1 MQTRGILTWMAD
13 NCGDSKRIVKPTLG
27 LFFLFALFPMSL
39 VSAVAQTNDSPG
51 ADWQPLPNREE
62 ASFSSSRLHALAD
75 LLKTEHTTAM
85 LVAVHGKVLFQYG
98 DVAHVSEIASVRKSV
113 LSMLYGNYVQ
123 SGKIDLQ
130 KTVKEI
136 GLQDVKPFLPI
147 EEDAKLE
154 QLLAGRSGIFI
165 VPDKPDPHSSDSFQP
180 PRGSQAPGNFFTY
193 NEWDFNAAGT
203 AFEKLTGKNIYDA
216 LETNL
221 ARPIG
226 MQDFDRSRQKKIS
239 EMPYSV
245 HERYPMYLSTRDM
258 ARLGQLMLRHGNW
271 NGKQVIP
278 DDWVR
283 YSTFLTTPFQD
294 IYPTGLRNYEFP
306 ERWGFGMMWFVW
318 DEPGYLNHGW
328 TGPMGTAFTAMG
340 AGGQYITVLPELDM
354 VIAHKVDWDHSK
366 GSVSPLQW
374 NAILNLVIAS
384 SCEDN
389 CPPAE

>member
-1 MQTRGILTWMAD
+1 MTSAG
-13 NCGDSKRIVKPTLG
+13 KRRAIFVALC
-27 LFFLFALFPMSL
+27 LAFA
-39 VSAVAQTNDSPG
+39 VSPAAQTQDSPG
-51 ADWQPLPNREE
+51 ANWEPLPNREE
-62 ASFSSSRLHALAD
+62 ASFSSSRLHALTD

-85 LVAVHGKVLFQYG
+85 LVAVHGKILFQYG

-113 LSMLYGNYVQ
+113 LSMLYGNYVAN
-123 SGKIDLQ
+123 GKIDLQ

-136 GLQDVKPFLPI
+136 GLEDVKKFLPI
-147 EEDAKLE
+147 EEGAKLE
-154 QLLAGRSGIFI
+154 QLLAGRSGIYI

-180 PRGSQAPGNFFTY
+180 PRGSQLPGNFFTY
-193 NEWDFNAAGT
+193 NEWDFNAAST

-216 LETNL
+216 LESDL

-226 MQDFDRSRQKKIS
+226 MQDFDRFRQKKIS
-239 EMPYSV
+239 EMPNSV

-258 ARLGQLMLRHGNW
+258 ARVGQLMLRHGNW

-283 YSTFLTTPFQD
+283 YSTILWTPFQD
-294 IYPTGLRNYEFP
+294 MFPTGLRNYEFP
-306 ERWGFGMMWFVW
+306 ERWGFGLMWFVW
-318 DEPGYLNHGW
+318 DEPGYLNHAW
-328 TGPMGTAFTAMG
+328 NGPMQGAFTAMG
-340 AGGQYITVLPELDM
+340 SSGQYITVLPELDM
-354 VIAHKVDWDHSK
+354 VIAHKVDWEHSG

-374 NAILNLVIAS
+374 DAILNLTIAS

>member
-1 MQTRGILTWMAD
+1 MTSAETRLT
-13 NCGDSKRIVKPTLG
+13 I
-27 LFFLFALFPMSL
+27 FLVLCVLL
-39 VSAVAQTNDSPG
+39 VVPCAAQTEDSPG
-51 ADWQPLPNREE
+51 ANWEPLPNRE
-62 ASFSSSRLHALAD
+62 AAGFSSSRLHALTD

-85 LVAVHGKVLFQYG
+85 LVAVHGKVVFQYG
-98 DVAHVSEIASVRKSV
+98 DITHVSEIASVRKSV
-113 LSMLYGNYVQ
+113 LSMLYGNYVAN
-123 SGKIDLQ
+123 GKIDLQ

-147 EEDAKLE
+147 EEGAKLE

-165 VPDKPDPHSSDSFQP
+165 VPEKPDPHSSDSFQP
-180 PRGSQAPGNFFTY
+180 PRGSQLPGNFFTY
-193 NEWDFNAAGT
+193 NEWDFNAVGT

-216 LETNL
+216 LESDL

-226 MQDFDRSRQKKIS
+226 MQDFDRARQKKIS

-283 YSTFLTTPFQD
+283 YSTILWTPFQD
-294 IYPTGLRNYEFP
+294 VFPTGLRNYEFP
-306 ERWGFGMMWFVW
+306 ERWGFGLMWFVW
-318 DEPGYLNHGW
+318 DEPGYLNHAW
-328 TGPMGTAFTAMG
+328 TGPMQGAFTAMG
-340 AGGQYITVLPELDM
+340 SSGQYITVLPELDM
-354 VIAHKVDWDHSK
+354 VIAHKVDWEHSG

-374 NAILNLVIAS
+374 DAILSLTLAS

>member
-1 MQTRGILTWMAD
+1 MANKWAD
-13 NCGDSKRIVKPTLG
+13 PKNHISPTLRAV
-27 LFFLFALFPMSL
+27 FLLAVLATPMC
-39 VSAVAQTNDSPG
+39 AVAETNDSPG
-51 ADWQPLPNREE
+51 TGWKPLPNREE
-62 ASFSSSRLHALAD
+62 ASFSSSRLHALTD

-85 LVAVHGKVLFQYG
+85 LVAVHGKILFQYG
-98 DVAHVSEIASVRKSV
+98 DVSYVSEIASVRKSV
-113 LSMLYGNYVQ
+113 LCMLYGNYVE

-147 EEDAKLE
+147 EENAKLE
-154 QLLAGRSGIFI
+154 QLLAGRSGIYI
-165 VPDKPDPHSSDSFQP
+165 VPDKPDPSSADSFQP
-180 PRGSQAPGNFFTY
+180 PRSSQVPGNFFTY

-216 LETNL
+216 LESDL

-239 EMPYSV
+239 NMPYSV

-271 NGKQVIP
+271 NGKRVIP

-283 YSTFLTTPFQD
+283 YSTILWTPFQD
-294 IYPTGLRNYEFP
+294 MNPTGFRNYEFP
-306 ERWGFGMMWFVW
+306 ERWGFGLMWFVW
-318 DEPGYLNHGW
+318 DEPGYLNHAW
-328 TGPMGTAFTAMG
+328 TGPMQGAFIAIG
-340 AGGQYITVLPELDM
+340 SAGQYIAVLPELDM
-354 VIAHKVDWDHSK
+354 VIAHKVDLEHYT
-366 GSVSPLQW
+366 GEVTPLQW

>member
-1 MQTRGILTWMAD
+1 MIASFLTLMQTRGFSPRW
-13 NCGDSKRIVKPTLG
+13 
-27 LFFLFALFPMSL
+27 FFLLAVFALSL
-39 VSAVAQTNDSPG
+39 VSAVAQINDSPR
-51 ADWQPLPNREE
+51 ADWQPLPNREQ
-62 ASFSSSRLHALAD
+62 ASFSSSRLHALTD
-75 LLKTEHTTAM
+75 LLKTENTTAM

-98 DVAHVSEIASVRKSV
+98 DLAYVSHIASMRKSV

-180 PRGSQAPGNFFTY
+180 PRGSQLPGNFFTY

-203 AFEKLTGKNIYDA
+203 AFEKLTGKSIYDA
-216 LETNL
+216 LESDL

-226 MQDFDRSRQKKIS
+226 MQDFDRARQVKVS
-239 EMPYSV
+239 NMPSSV
-245 HERYPMYLSTRDM
+245 HPSYFMYLSTRDM

-283 YSTFLTTPFQD
+283 YSTSLTTPFQD
-294 IYPTGLRNYEFP
+294 MYPTALRNYEFP
-306 ERWGFGMMWFVW
+306 ERWGFGLMWFVW
-318 DEPGYLNHGW
+318 DEPGYLNHAW
-328 TGPMGTAFTAMG
+328 TGPMQGGFLAMG
-340 AGGQYITVLPELDM
+340 ADGQYIAVLPELDM
-354 VIAHKVDWDHSK
+354 VIAHKVDEEHYK
-366 GSVSPLQW
+366 GKVTPLQW
-374 NAILNLVIAS
+374 DAILNLVIAS

>member
-1 MQTRGILTWMAD
+1 MTRSPKWTIAFLSRCFAVMALVAL
-13 NCGDSKRIVKPTLG
+13 CRI
-27 LFFLFALFPMSL
+27 ALP
-39 VSAVAQTNDSPG
+39 AQTDLNYSPG
-51 ADWQPLPNREE
+51 KDWEPLPNREE
-62 ASFSSSRLHALAD
+62 ASFSSSRLHALTD

-85 LVAVHGKVLFQYG
+85 LVTVHGKILFQYG
-98 DVAHVSEIASVRKSV
+98 DISYVSKIASMRKSV
-113 LSMLYGNYVQ
+113 LCMLYGNYVQ

-147 EEDAKLE
+147 EENAKLE
-154 QLLAGRSGIFI
+154 QLLAGRSGIYI

-180 PRGSQAPGNFFTY
+180 PRGTQLPGNFFTY

-216 LETNL
+216 LESDL

-239 EMPYSV
+239 NMPYSV
-245 HERYPMYLSTRDM
+245 HAEYAMYLSTRDM

-283 YSTFLTTPFQD
+283 YSTVLWTPFRD
-294 IYPTGLRNYEFP
+294 MYPTGLRNYEFP
-306 ERWGFGMMWFVW
+306 ERWGFGLMWFVW
-318 DEPGYLNHGW
+318 DEPGYLNHDW
-328 TGPMGTAFTAMG
+328 NGPMQGAFTAMG
-340 AGGQYITVLPELDM
+340 ADGQYITVLPELDM
-354 VIAHKVDWDHSK
+354 VIAHKVDEEHYT
-366 GSVSPLQW
+366 GQVTPLQW
-374 NAILNLVIAS
+374 DAILNLVIAS

>member
-1 MQTRGILTWMAD
+1 MTSAEKRLGIFVALCVVFVLPSSPQT
-13 NCGDSKRIVKPTLG
+13 
-27 LFFLFALFPMSL
+27 
-39 VSAVAQTNDSPG
+39 QDSPG
-51 ADWQPLPNREE
+51 TNWEPLPNREE
-62 ASFSSSRLHALAD
+62 ASFSSSRLHALTD

-98 DVAHVSEIASVRKSV
+98 DIAYVSEIASVRKSV
-113 LSMLYGNYVQ
+113 LSMLYGNYVE

-136 GLQDVKPFLPI
+136 GLEDVKKFLPI
-147 EEDAKLE
+147 EEGAKLE
-154 QLLAGRSGIFI
+154 QLLAGRSGIYI
-165 VPDKPDPHSSDSFQP
+165 VPDKPDPHSADSFQP
-180 PRGSQAPGNFFTY
+180 PRGSEFPGNHFSY

-216 LETNL
+216 LESDL

-226 MQDFDRSRQKKIS
+226 MQDFDRARQVKIS
-239 EMPYSV
+239 NMPFSV
-245 HERYPMYLSTRDM
+245 HPRYPMYLSTRDM

-283 YSTFLTTPFQD
+283 YSTLLWTTFPEMN
-294 IYPTGLRNYEFP
+294 PTWLREYARQ
-306 ERWGFGMMWFVW
+306 ERWGFGLMWFVW
-318 DEPGYLNHGW
+318 DEPGYLNHAW
-328 TGPMGTAFTAMG
+328 AGPMQGAFIAVG
-340 AGGQYITVLPELDM
+340 SAGQYIAVLPELDM
-354 VIAHKVDWDHSK
+354 VIAHKVDLTHYT
-366 GSVSPLQW
+366 GQVTPLQW
-374 NAILNLVIAS
+374 DAILNLTLAS